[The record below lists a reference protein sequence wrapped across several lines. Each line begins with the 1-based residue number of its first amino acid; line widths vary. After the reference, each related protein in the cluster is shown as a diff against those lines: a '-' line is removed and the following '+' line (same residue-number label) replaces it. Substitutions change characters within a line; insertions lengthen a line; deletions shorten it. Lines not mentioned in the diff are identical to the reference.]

1 MPRAVRSVDI
11 GPLQDAFLISAV
23 TMIIVIRLQ
32 LWLTNYPQL
41 GGGRLHIAHLLWGGL
56 FMLVAIG
63 MLVSFL
69 GRRWRKPAAIVGGI
83 GFGFFIDELGKFIT
97 EDNDYFFQPT
107 AALVYIIFILLY
119 LTTRF
124 MQNRRGFSE
133 REYLSNAFDLFA
145 EAAARD
151 LDARDKARALAL
163 LDQAGD
169 GPLVEPLR
177 DLVRSTDALPAKDPN
192 RLERAAERMR
202 ARYFRVV
209 ERKGFQRGLL
219 WGLGLWA
226 GLQLLTVFVL
236 VLSFGIDLGGAA
248 DDFVSDNVGDLS
260 FVNIGALISA
270 AVSAVLIAMGILAW
284 RRGERVTGL
293 REFDRALIVQ
303 IFVTQV
309 FIYAESSF
317 SAITGML
324 LSILLLVTVRYM
336 EGRERERGRS
346 QSVPLELPDA
356 EYSAVGS

>member
-11 GPLQDAFLISAV
+11 GPLQDTFLISAV

-56 FMLVAIG
+56 FMLVAI
-63 MLVSFL
+63 LLLLSFL
-69 GRRWRKPAAIVGGI
+69 GRRWRKPAAIIGGV

-107 AALVYIIFILLY
+107 AALVYIIFIVLY
-119 LTTRF
+119 LATRA
-124 MQNRRGFSE
+124 MQSRRGLSE
-133 REYLSNAFDLFA
+133 REYLANAIDLFA
-145 EAAARD
+145 EATTHD
-151 LDARDKARALAL
+151 LDARDKARALEL
-163 LDQAGD
+163 LDKAGD
-169 GPLVEPLR
+169 GPLAQPLR
-177 DLVRSTDALPAKDPN
+177 DLVLSTDAIPTAPPG
-192 RLERAAERMR
+192 RLARFAERWR
-202 ARYFRVV
+202 GRYFRAV
-209 ERKGFQRGLL
+209 ERRGFQRVLL

-226 GLQLLTVFVL
+226 ALQLLAVFVL

-248 DDFVSDNVGDLS
+248 NDFVSDKIGDLS
-260 FVNIGALISA
+260 FVNIGALVSA
-270 AVSAVLIAMGILAW
+270 AVSALLIGLGIRAW
-284 RRGERVTGL
+284 RRGDRAAGL

-324 LSILLLVTVRYM
+324 VAIALLATIRYM
-336 EGRERERGRS
+336 EAREIETERAPERA
-346 QSVPLELPDA
+346 VPTPA
-356 EYSAVGS
+356 

>member
-56 FMLVAIG
+56 FMLVTII
-63 MLVSFL
+63 LLLSFL
-69 GRRWRKPAAIVGGI
+69 GRRWRKPAAILGGI

-107 AALVYIIFILLY
+107 AALVYVIFVILY
-119 LTTRF
+119 LVTRY
-124 MQNRRGFSE
+124 MQNRRGFSG
-133 REYLSNAFDLFA
+133 REYLFNAFDLFS

-163 LDQAGD
+163 IDKAGD
-169 GPLVEPLR
+169 EPLAGPLRE
-177 DLVRSTDALPAKDPN
+177 LVRATDAVPVKPPN
-192 RLERAAERMR
+192 RLERAGERMR
-202 ARYFRVV
+202 RRYFSAV
-209 ERKGFQRGLL
+209 EHRGFRRLLL

-226 GLQLLTVFVL
+226 GIQLLTVFVL
-236 VLSFGIDLGGAA
+236 VLSLGLDLGGAA
-248 DDFVSDNVGDLS
+248 EGFASDSVGDLS
-260 FVNIGALISA
+260 FVNIGSLVSA
-270 AVSAVLIAMGILAW
+270 TVSAVLIGDGILTW
-284 RRGERVTGL
+284 RRGDRAAGL
-293 REFDRALIVQ
+293 RRFDRALLVQ

-317 SAITGML
+317 SAISGML
-324 LSILLLVTVRYM
+324 VSILLLVTIRYM
-336 EGRERERGRS
+336 EGREREREG
-346 QSVPLELPDA
+346 LPEA
-356 EYSAVGS
+356 VAAPSAVLSA

>member
-11 GPLQDAFLISAV
+11 GPLQDTFLISAV

-69 GRRWRKPAAIVGGI
+69 GRRWRRPAAIVGGI

-107 AALVYIIFILLY
+107 AALVYVIFIVLY
-119 LTTRF
+119 LTTRW

-133 REYLSNAFDLFA
+133 REYLFNALDLFA
-145 EAAARD
+145 EAAAHD
-151 LDARDKARALAL
+151 LDARDKDRALAL
-163 LDQAGD
+163 LGKAGD

-177 DLVRSTDALPAKDPN
+177 ELVRSTDAIPVKAPN
-192 RLERAAERMR
+192 RLARAGEHLRV
-202 ARYFRVV
+202 RYFGAV
-209 ERKGFQRGLL
+209 EHAGFQRALL

-226 GLQLLTVFVL
+226 VLQLLTVFVL

-248 DDFVSDNVGDLS
+248 NDFVSDNVGDLS
-260 FVNIGALISA
+260 FVNIGALVSA
-270 AVSAVLIAMGILAW
+270 AVSAV
-284 RRGERVTGL
+284 
-293 REFDRALIVQ
+293 
-303 IFVTQV
+303 
-309 FIYAESSF
+309 
-317 SAITGML
+317 
-324 LSILLLVTVRYM
+324 
-336 EGRERERGRS
+336 
-346 QSVPLELPDA
+346 
-356 EYSAVGS
+356 